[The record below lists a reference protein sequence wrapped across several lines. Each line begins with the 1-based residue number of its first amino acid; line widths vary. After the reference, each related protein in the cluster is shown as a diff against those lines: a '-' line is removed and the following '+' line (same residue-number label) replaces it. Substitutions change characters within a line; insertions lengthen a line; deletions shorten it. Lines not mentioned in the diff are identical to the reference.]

1 MMRPVKRVEIV
12 VETVELPKVIQLLF
26 DAPVLSYTVVKE
38 VVGCAERC
46 MRDGDDLTDVIT
58 NVYVMAVCTADQVPS
73 LVDLL
78 RPILQRFGGTCLV
91 SDAEWVVH

>member
-1 MMRPVKRVEIV
+1 MRPVKRLEIV
-12 VETVELPKVIQLLF
+12 VETVELQKVVQLLVQV
-26 DAPVLSYTVVKE
+26 PVTSYTVVKD

-58 NVYVMAVCTADQVPS
+58 NVYVMAVCNADQVFD
-73 LVDLL
+73 LVEGL

-91 SDAEWVVH
+91 SDAEWVIH

>member
-1 MMRPVKRVEIV
+1 MMRPVQRLEIV
-12 VETVELPKVIQLLF
+12 IETVEMPKVIQLLVNT
-26 DAPVLSYTVVKE
+26 PVLSYTVVKE
-38 VVGCAERC
+38 VVGCGERC

-58 NVYVMAVCTADQVPS
+58 NVYIVTVCTADQVSS

-91 SDAEWVVH
+91 SDAQWVIH

>member
-1 MMRPVKRVEIV
+1 MRPVKRLEIV
-12 VETVELPKVIQLLF
+12 VETVELPKVIQLLVQ
-26 DAPVLSYTVVKE
+26 APVSSYTVVKE

-46 MRDGDDLTDVIT
+46 MRDGDDLTDVIS
-58 NVYVMAVCTADQVPS
+58 NVYVLAVCNADQIPS